1 MTKLRII
8 SKQKTKNIILGT
20 ILLLFLIV
28 YLFPVLWM
36 IRASFLPRLEAFYLG
51 LSLNLTLD
59 NYLNILKGS
68 FLQNIL
74 NSFIISTFTVIL
86 SLCFSLPA
94 SYAFSRF
101 NFTRKDD
108 LYFFFLTIRM
118 APAVAFVLPY
128 YIMYTTLGLFD
139 TYHGMVIVQSIAN
152 VPLSIWLLKGFIDAI
167 PKEVEEAA
175 MVDGC
180 SRSGVILRITLP
192 LLAPAIVITGTLVF
206 LFVWNE
212 FFYAMILTRS
222 VAQPFTV
229 VLPVLLGRVK
239 LKWEE
244 MCAAATVVSIIPI
257 ILTIVT
263 RKYLIKG
270 LGLGLRI

>member
-1 MTKLRII
+1 
-8 SKQKTKNIILGT
+8 
-20 ILLLFLIV
+20 
-28 YLFPVLWM
+28 
-36 IRASFLPRLEAFYLG
+36 
-51 LSLNLTLD
+51 
-59 NYLNILKGS
+59 
-68 FLQNIL
+68 
-74 NSFIISTFTVIL
+74 
-86 SLCFSLPA
+86 
-94 SYAFSRF
+94 
-101 NFTRKDD
+101 
-108 LYFFFLTIRM
+108 M

-192 LLAPAIVITGTLVF
+192 LLTPAIVITGMLVF

-244 MCAAATVVSIIPI
+244 MCAAATIVSIIPI